1 MDNKD
6 IKKTLEKISNTIA
19 KPDGVE
25 YVYIHQIKSPS
36 EHDYISYVFVVPDDT
51 ELLDDKTK
59 LSKLMRRWQENILK
73 YYNLYIGEHLNVI
86 QSQTIRKGD
95 FERLGTLRNKK
106 KQNESIINW
115 ELHHKINKTPN
126 IIETE
131 IKHSPEERK
140 LKLIQKYLDN
150 VLTPRNELIHDAKVY
165 RLTNRDEYA
174 ITIWVNTERALNR
187 DEYDGLVDDT
197 WDEIVDMFDVPV
209 SIRRIPM
216 NR

>member
-106 KQNESIINW
+106 KQNESIND
-115 ELHHKINKTPN
+115 
-126 IIETE
+126 TE
-131 IKHSPEERK
+131 ISHSPEERK

-197 WDEIVDMFDVPV
+197 WDEIVNMFDVPV